1 MKHRRSEAS
10 AMLIERPHVA
20 APGQTGGCRK
30 NLIVTGKEC
39 CMAQM
44 LGVWTVI
51 NNPNRTTSQ
60 DVNLTVGGTIL
71 LTDADVKKLQK
82 GELFK
87 INIKIMD
94 EDTFSDDT
102 VHTDNSFQVGV
113 FDTTPKCFHV
123 GVIVPHQKLNDS
135 EPFWESQSGNL

>member
-1 MKHRRSEAS
+1 
-10 AMLIERPHVA
+10 
-20 APGQTGGCRK
+20 
-30 NLIVTGKEC
+30 
-39 CMAQM
+39 MAQM

-60 DVNLTVGGTIL
+60 DLNLTVGGTIL

-94 EDTFSDDT
+94 EDTFSPWRASAVT
-102 VHTDNSFQVGV
+102 LALPSSTG
-113 FDTTPKCFHV
+113 P
-123 GVIVPHQKLNDS
+123 P
-135 EPFWESQSGNL
+135 